1 MSNDYPMLES
11 QVAADQIQLLGH
23 VRKTPTILYGI
34 FLELLKIYYSDRDNV
49 PLGIKYIWED
59 KPDTEL
65 YIDSVNRIGELSEV
79 QIERVPAIFVALS
92 DINYQGVYG
101 GTANKTP
108 FIGMDMEEG
117 EKFYSRLGSGSVDF
131 LHIGT
136 TKGESQ
142 NYAAATLD
150 FFDGFSPVIRND
162 FCFETF
168 APILISKAVQI
179 KNSKDRYLSVVKC
192 NFSFQDTWSLKLESP
207 KLKAVYMQLHALSE
221 RPADNI

>member
-1 MSNDYPMLES
+1 MSNDYPILQS
-11 QVAADQIQLLGH
+11 QEAADTVHLLGH

-34 FLELLKIYYSDRDNV
+34 FLELLKIYYSDKDNT
-49 PLGIKYIWED
+49 PLGINYIWKD
-59 KPDTEL
+59 APDTQL
-65 YIDSVNRIGELSEV
+65 YIDSVNKIGELSEV
-79 QIERVPAIFVALS
+79 QVERVPAIFVSVS
-92 DINYQGVYG
+92 DISYQGVYG
-101 GTANKTP
+101 AGANKTP
-108 FIGMDMEEG
+108 YIGMDMVEG
-117 EKFYSRLGSGSVDF
+117 EKYYSRVGTGTVDF

-168 APILISKAVQI
+168 APILISKAMI
-179 KNSKDRYLSVVKC
+179 MKNSKDRYLSVVKC
-192 NFSFQDTWSLKLESP
+192 SYTFQDTWSLKLESP

-221 RPADNI
+221 SPAANI